1 MAKEKAEAE
10 ALGALGSGKPDKQML
25 PQ

>member
-10 ALGALGSGKPDKQML
+10 AIGALGSGKPDKEML
-25 PQ
+25 L